1 MLLNGSRMAKSVIG
15 QKMQVGMSLFS
26 STPKQK
32 VVLFPGNGI
41 GP

>member
-1 MLLNGSRMAKSVIG
+1 MLALRKFALIPKPAY
-15 QKMQVGMSLFS
+15 LFS
-26 STPKQK
+26 SEKKK